1 MSLDTTIDALL
12 PDWPPLGPALRAE
25 VSAHCVGFVRA
36 QLRLA
41 PFHIRAG
48 FKLLFAVFRLYAL
61 LRPGRPLAR
70 SLQEFSSL
78 PFPMVSG
85 VERLLRAAT
94 MLAFFDDA
102 LVLAALREDSAGLR
116 QHKHR
121 ALRQGIA
128 S

>member
-1 MSLDTTIDALL
+1 MSLDTAIDALL

-48 FKLLFAVFRLYAL
+48 FKLLFALFRLYAL
-61 LRPGRPLAR
+61 LRPGPLAR
-70 SLQEFSSL
+70 SLREFSSL
-78 PFPMVSG
+78 PLPMVSG

-102 LVLAALREDSAGLR
+102 LVLAAIGEDGAGLR
-116 QHKHR
+116 QQKYR